1 MRDIRGLKQE
11 IGRLKNTMESP
22 DYCQE
27 PIVHPAINL
36 AGIPIITYPGANGG
50 IGIMEEYKINKK
62 LFTTSHIATLL
73 ILLRF
78 IIIIT

>member
-1 MRDIRGLKQE
+1 MFEVTHRTIYRDIE
-11 IGRLKNTMESP
+11 
-22 DYCQE
+22 
-27 PIVHPAINL
+27 AINL

-62 LFTTSHIATLL
+62 LFTTSDIATLL
-73 ILLRF
+73 ILIRF